1 MKEYDS
7 RKDTKRHIKTVA
19 KFLKI
24 ISKELRKRG
33 KSHDKSKLLPPEK
46 DFFDIYTPKLKSLTY
61 GSEEYKRNLEGL
73 QVALKHH
80 YALNSHH
87 PEYYVNGIADMTLVD
102 VIEMLCDWKA
112 ATLRHDDGNIDKS
125 LEINKERF
133 NISEQLVSVLKN
145 TVDAYF

>member
-1 MKEYDS
+1 MKKYDS

-19 KFLKI
+19 KFLKV

-33 KSHDKSKLLPPEK
+33 KSHDKSKLLTPEK
-46 DFFDIYTPKLKSLTY
+46 DFFDAYTPKLKSLTY
-61 GSEEYKRNLEGL
+61 GSDEYKRNLEGL
-73 QVALKHH
+73 QIALKHH

-87 PEYYVNGIADMTLVD
+87 PEYYVKGIADMTLVD

-133 NISEQLVSVLKN
+133 NVSEQLVSILKN

>member
-1 MKEYDS
+1 MKKYDS

-19 KFLKI
+19 KFLKV
-24 ISKELRKRG
+24 ISKELCKRG
-33 KSHDKSKLLPPEK
+33 KLHDKSKLLTPEK
-46 DFFDIYTPKLKSLTY
+46 DFFDVYTPKLKSLTY

-73 QVALKHH
+73 QIALKHH
-80 YALNSHH
+80 YAINSHH
-87 PEYYVNGIADMTLVD
+87 PEHYVNGIADMTLVD

-112 ATLRHDDGNIDKS
+112 ATLRHDNGNINKS

-133 NISEQLVSVLKN
+133 NMSEQLVSVLKN